1 MPPLLTSK
9 NRYGKEDYSMPSAS
23 VIHRTQKPITD
34 LQLQTTQGTPP
45 VYTFQ
50 TCAPAPGAPASPQ
63 TDSLPLPT
71 EFAFLTRAFSESQA
85 LYLWHCRLG
94 HRNFNDVAKF
104 LRLAGIPFKSP
115 VSPPWCKACV
125 EGKSTRYPLGHKL
138 LPALPA
144 PRPGYLLHSDC
155 AGPFPVSTRTGKRYF
170 KVLVDDKSRRIF
182 VALLKSL
189 SEAFPIFKD
198 EVRAMEAEFGHD
210 KVVAQFHADGATY
223 YEKSSLMIAFL
234 LQKGITALYSPP
246 DTPELNGIAERT
258 IRTLMEMALC
268 MLRHAGAPS
277 FLWGEAVLYAAF
289 ILNRLPYRNGA
300 ALTRMDLW
308 SQNAAPSA
316 FKLASAIHTW
326 GCAAWAHVHSKFR
339 GKLEPKAEKYI
350 LLGYDERRCSYRL
363 GSLPSYRIKF
373 SSHVTFNE
381 DDLPCRAMKITAPS
395 IAPFAAPL
403 LHQSMLDVPVDAAAG
418 RPIRAWT
425 PSPQQLEN
433 IAASTIDT
441 TACPFWTPEKL
452 ESDPRSP
459 VFGRSTRA
467 LRDLVQTAGGFG
479 YHRSGEGLQRWCP
492 WLVHHR
498 LQLGPVRHR
507 PCRCR

>member
-1 MPPLLTSK
+1 MGGGTLTCSQQGTRVYHYLKDGVPTTCLLLDTLIIPGFGLKIVSEAPFLLSGCSIKKCQGVATISTKTGIKVIDCPINQRGLAFMPPLLTSK
-9 NRYGKEDYSMPSAS
+9 NRYGKEDYSVPSAS
-23 VIHRTQKPITD
+23 QVKSMIHHHKPISD
-34 LQLQTTQGTPP
+34 LQLQASQGTPP

-50 TCAPAPGAPASPQ
+50 TCAPAPGAPANPQ
-63 TDSLPLPT
+63 ADSLPLPT

-308 SQNAAPSA
+308 S
-316 FKLASAIHTW
+316 
-326 GCAAWAHVHSKFR
+326 
-339 GKLEPKAEKYI
+339 
-350 LLGYDERRCSYRL
+350 
-363 GSLPSYRIKF
+363 
-373 SSHVTFNE
+373 
-381 DDLPCRAMKITAPS
+381 
-395 IAPFAAPL
+395 
-403 LHQSMLDVPVDAAAG
+403 
-418 RPIRAWT
+418 
-425 PSPQQLEN
+425 
-433 IAASTIDT
+433 
-441 TACPFWTPEKL
+441 
-452 ESDPRSP
+452 
-459 VFGRSTRA
+459 
-467 LRDLVQTAGGFG
+467 
-479 YHRSGEGLQRWCP
+479 
-492 WLVHHR
+492 
-498 LQLGPVRHR
+498 
-507 PCRCR
+507 